1 MRSTTFLLILFAL
14 LTACGGRQHKEQA
27 GNSLDEP
34 GREWRLV
41 ELQGEA
47 IPFTG
52 EAAPNMAF
60 LKQEGRVAGHS
71 GCNRFSGGYRTGT
84 ITNGL
89 TPLNFSPLM
98 STRMACVDPARNEL
112 EQNFMSAMEKVDAYA
127 LQGDFLVLYQGKKSL
142 LKFKPGQP

>member
-14 LTACGGRQHKEQA
+14 LTACGGRPHKEQS

-34 GREWRLV
+34 GREWHLV
-41 ELQGEA
+41 ELQGKA

-52 EAAPNMAF
+52 EAAPNMIF
-60 LKQEGRVAGHS
+60 LKQESRVAGHS

-84 ITNGL
+84 IINGL

-98 STRMACVDPARNEL
+98 STRMACVDPARNTL
-112 EQNFMSAMEKVDAYA
+112 EQSFISTLEKVDAYA
-127 LQGDFLVLYQGKKSL
+127 VQGELLVLYQGKEPL